1 MERQGE
7 VLTLLP
13 ASAAAPPDDRTSAA
27 LAPAA
32 GQPRANGLHTMA
44 YGAAGRAALTAAQQK
59 LLDASKASALPDAD
73 PQTAATAS
81 SSGEGHAGP
90 SGLASV
96 TASPSSEALS
106 GRSGAHTGGA
116 LAAGSSGASV
126 SEGGGS
132 ADGTADPGSQTTGL
146 SRLSAF
152 AQQSAT
158 AFSEEEEAAAGSGS
172 AHDAQLRG
180 AELTTR
186 TTSDA
191 TNASSD
197 SLGRRDSAK
206 SWQRSIHNVNRA
218 ISVSNRVGVALATA

>member
-13 ASAAAPPDDRTSAA
+13 ASAAAPPDDLTSAA

-32 GQPRANGLHTMA
+32 GQPRANGLHTMD
-44 YGAAGRAALTAAQQK
+44 YGAGGRAALTSTQQK
-59 LLDASKASALPDAD
+59 FLDASEASALPDAD
-73 PQTAATAS
+73 PQTVAS
-81 SSGEGHAGP
+81 ALSSGEGHAGP
-90 SGLASV
+90 SGLASA
-96 TASPSSEALS
+96 TASPSGEAVS

-116 LAAGSSGASV
+116 LAAGRSGASV
-126 SEGGGS
+126 SEEGV
-132 ADGTADPGSQTTGL
+132 AAVGTADPGSQTTDL

-152 AQQSAT
+152 AQQAAT
-158 AFSEEEEAAAGSGS
+158 AFPEEEEAAAGSGN
-172 AHDAQLRG
+172 AHDARLKG
-180 AELTTR
+180 AELSTR

-218 ISVSNRVGVALATA
+218 ISVSNRVGVALAAA